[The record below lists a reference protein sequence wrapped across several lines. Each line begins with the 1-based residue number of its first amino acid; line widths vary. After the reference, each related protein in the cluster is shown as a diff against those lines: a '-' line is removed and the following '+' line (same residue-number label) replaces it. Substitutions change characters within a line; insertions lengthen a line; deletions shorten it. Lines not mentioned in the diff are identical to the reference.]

1 MPSPRWLSTKPAVQ
15 AGTDTGSVRYSLT
28 QERKL
33 VITDED
39 VGILPYITPFFPVCF
54 LSYYVCAYVHT
65 PRPGKDARSP
75 GGGDTGAC
83 EAPNVGTWDGAEKAT
98 GTSNHCLLE
107 HRLNM

>member
-1 MPSPRWLSTKPAVQ
+1 M
-15 AGTDTGSVRYSLT
+15 
-28 QERKL
+28 
-33 VITDED
+33 
-39 VGILPYITPFFPVCF
+39 
-54 LSYYVCAYVHT
+54 CAYVHT

-83 EAPNVGTWDGAEKAT
+83 EAPNVGTRDGAEKAT